1 LKGVF
6 DRKPTQTDIISIFKR
21 KSQWHLTYSK
31 IFPKVHAYPLMV
43 SWLEEDQSDKVS
55 DVKLWGV
62 LKPDYTF
69 SDLAEWLANGGEGL
83 NTTGIEINSGSSQ
96 KKSKEGK
103 EKRKKKRK
111 KGKDKGKVK
120 EKEKEK
126 EKEREKGSY

>member
-6 DRKPTQTDIISIFKR
+6 DRKPTQADIISIFKE

-31 IFPKVHAYPLMV
+31 IFPKVHAYPLMM

-69 SDLAEWLANGGEGL
+69 SDLAEWLANRGEGL
-83 NTTGIEINSGSSQ
+83 NTTGTEMDSGSSQ
-96 KKSKEGK
+96 KKSKEVE
-103 EKRKKKRK
+103 EKRK
-111 KGKDKGKVK
+111 G
-120 EKEKEK
+120 
-126 EKEREKGSY
+126 KERERQGKSKGERK